1 MLQPVSQH
9 QHICSISMLMW
20 HVMAQGIRTSA
31 PGDDY
36 VLQPDDILHFE
47 GDYKQAQ
54 LYSDVLGFEL
64 LTSEDE
70 GADAG
75 LGGKVIDPNVLEKA
89 APPAVPHKRVLV
101 QVSLSF
107 PCACI

>member
-1 MLQPVSQH
+1 M
-9 QHICSISMLMW
+9 
-20 HVMAQGIRTSA
+20 QGSTTFA

-64 LTSEDE
+64 LTSESENVD
-70 GADAG
+70 AD
-75 LGGKVIDPNVLEKA
+75 LGGKAIDPDFMEKA

-101 QVSLSF
+101 QV
-107 PCACI
+107 CD